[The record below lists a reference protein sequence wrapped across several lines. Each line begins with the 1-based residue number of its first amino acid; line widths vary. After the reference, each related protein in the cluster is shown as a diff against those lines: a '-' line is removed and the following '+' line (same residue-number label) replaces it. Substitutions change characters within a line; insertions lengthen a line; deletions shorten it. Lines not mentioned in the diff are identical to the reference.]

1 MKLRFK
7 VQPYQTEAVEAV
19 ADCFIGQPPPMPVS
33 YRIDPG
39 RDAQASFETE
49 GFRNAEIAPSVDL
62 LANIRAVQK
71 RQHLH
76 PSDTLVSSAAGPVN
90 LDIEMETGTGK
101 TYCYIKTMFELNKR
115 HGWSKFIVMVP
126 SVAIRE
132 GVKKSLEITAEHFT
146 ETYSRK
152 ARFFVYNSERLHE
165 LENFSSDSGINVM
178 IINRDAFNRDFKET
192 EKKTGKLRIF
202 DERDSFGSRKPIDV
216 IAANRPILI
225 IDEPQKM
232 QGPAT
237 QRALPKFNALFC
249 LRYSATHKTRHNQV
263 HRLDAVDA
271 YREKLV
277 KKIEVTGIRTKGIGG
292 VSAHLYLSGI
302 EVSRAAP
309 VARLTFQV
317 KSKGGAIRLQTRR
330 IRKGDNLYDLSGNLD
345 VYRGFVVTDVR
356 ATDSAIEFSNGLTL
370 QDGEATGDVTEGDIR
385 RIQIRE
391 TIRAHL
397 DREAMLFD
405 QGIKVLSLFFID
417 EVAKY
422 RDYEQD
428 DDKGEYA
435 HVFEEEYAA
444 LVEEVLGEL
453 PLENDAYRKHLEGLH
468 AAKTHQGY
476 FSIDKKGKQIDGKIK
491 ARGEDAG
498 LSEDT
503 DAYDL
508 ILKDKERLLS
518 FEEPTRFIF
527 SHSALRE
534 GWDNPNV
541 FVICTLKQSDN
552 TVSRRQE
559 VGRGLRIA
567 VDNAGNRVDDPATV
581 HDINV
586 LTVVASESYS
596 DFVDALQKETVET
609 LGSRPR
615 KATLDYFKGKE
626 LSTEDGPV
634 IVDEAMATALQFHL
648 IKNGYVDETSAITD
662 AWHDARDAETLAPLP
677 EALQPYASQIV
688 ELVNTVFSGAD
699 LPVPGNG
706 SKVQTNA
713 LNEANF
719 KKEEFQELW
728 KRINRKAVYRV
739 DFSSEELVTKCIAA
753 LNSGLN
759 VTKLTY
765 IVERGTQSGAITA
778 DTLKAGEGFDS
789 TGTSQE
795 QAKSARSPV
804 TYDLLQNI
812 GEAAQLTRGTVAQ
825 ILKGIDASVFG
836 QFKDNPERFI
846 AEAARLIREQ
856 KAAMIVEKLT
866 YDAITGCYDTD
877 IFTVRGK
884 QDFTHAVAT
893 PKKHIYDHVIA
904 DSGSKPEKDMAKA
917 LEDSAEVVVY
927 AKLPKGF
934 KIPTPIGDYNPDW
947 AIAFDKASVKHIYF
961 VAETKGSLQSL
972 ELRGT
977 EKTKIE
983 CARKFF
989 AELARHANDQPVRYD
1004 VVTTYDELM
1013 DIVSGVD

>member
-19 ADCFIGQPPPMPVS
+19 ADVFTGQPPPQSVT

-39 RDAQASFETE
+39 AGDRPQFDAE
-49 GFRNAEIAPSVDL
+49 GFRNADIAPGVDL
-62 LANIRAVQK
+62 LPNIRAVQK
-71 RQHLH
+71 RQHLFL
-76 PSDTLVSSAAGPVN
+76 SDTLVSSAAAPLN

-101 TYCYIKTMFELNKR
+101 TYCYIKTMFELNAR
-115 HGWSKFIVMVP
+115 YGWSKFIVMVP

-146 ETYSRK
+146 ESYGRK
-152 ARFFVYNSERLHE
+152 ARFFVYNSSRLHE
-165 LENFSSDSGINVM
+165 LESFSSDSGINVM
-178 IINRDAFNRDFKET
+178 VINVQAFNA
-192 EKKTGKLRIF
+192 TGKENRRIYE
-202 DERDSFGSRKPIDV
+202 ERDDFQSRRPIDV
-216 IAANRPILI
+216 IKANRPILI

-232 QGPAT
+232 EGPAT
-237 QRALPKFNALFC
+237 QRALPEFEALFC
-249 LRYSATHKTRHNQV
+249 LRYSATHKTQHTLI

-292 VSAHLYLSGI
+292 VAAHLYLSGI

-309 VARLTFQV
+309 VARLTFQN
-317 KSKGGAIRLQTRR
+317 KLKGGAIRLQTLR
-330 IRKGDNLYDLSGNLD
+330 IRKGDNLYDLSGQLD
-345 VYRGFVVTDVR
+345 VYKGFVVSDIRVPEGEAAR
-356 ATDSAIEFSNGLTL
+356 IEFTNGTVLAT
-370 QDGEATGDVTEGDIR
+370 GEATGDVSEGDIR

-422 RDYEQD
+422 RDYGQED
-428 DDKGEYA
+428 TKGEYA
-435 HVFEEEYAA
+435 RVFEEEYAT
-444 LVEEVLGEL
+444 LVDEMLSEL
-453 PLENDAYRKHLEGLH
+453 PLENAAYRKHLEGLD

-476 FSIDKKGKQIDGKIK
+476 FSIDKNKRQIDGKIK

-498 LSEDT
+498 LSDDT

-508 ILKDKERLLS
+508 ILKDKEHLLS

-567 VDNAGNRVDDPATV
+567 VDRTGNRVDDPATV

-596 DFVDALQKETVET
+596 DFVTALQRETVET

-615 KATLDYFKGKE
+615 KATVEYFKGKE
-626 LSTEDGPV
+626 LTTVDGPV
-634 IVDEAMATALQFHL
+634 VIDEAKATALQFYL
-648 IKNGYVDETSAITD
+648 IQNGYIDQTYAITD
-662 AWHDARDAETLAPLP
+662 AWHQARDAETLAPLP
-677 EALQPYASQIV
+677 ETLGDYAPQIV

-699 LPVPGNG
+699 LPIPVDSG
-706 SKVQTNA
+706 KAQANA

-719 KKEEFQELW
+719 KKREFQELW
-728 KRINRKAVYRV
+728 NRISRKAVYRV
-739 DFSSEELVTKCIAA
+739 DFSSDELIDKCVAA

-765 IVERGTQSGAITA
+765 IVERGTQTA
-778 DTLKAGEGFDS
+778 DLTSDDLKAGEGFAS
-789 TGTSQE
+789 TQTTQE
-795 QAKSARSPV
+795 HAKSARSPV
-804 TYDLLQNI
+804 AYDLLKNI
-812 GEAAQLTRGTVAQ
+812 GEASELTRATVAR

-856 KAAMIVEKLT
+856 KATMVVEKLT
-866 YDAITGCYDTD
+866 YDAIEARYDAD
-877 IFTVRGK
+877 IFTIRGK
-884 QDFTHAVAT
+884 QDFSHAVET
-893 PKKHIYDHVIA
+893 PKKHIYDYVIA
-904 DSGSKPEKDMAKA
+904 DSGSKPEKDMARS
-917 LEDSAEVVVY
+917 LEDSSEVVVY
-927 AKLPKGF
+927 AKLPNGF

-947 AIAFDKASVKHIYF
+947 AIAFDRNSVKHIYF

-972 ELRGT
+972 DLRGT
-977 EKTKIE
+977 EKTKID

-989 AELARHANDQPVRYD
+989 LELARHANDQPVRYD
-1004 VVTTYDELM
+1004 VVTTFDELM
-1013 DIVSGVD
+1013 QIVT